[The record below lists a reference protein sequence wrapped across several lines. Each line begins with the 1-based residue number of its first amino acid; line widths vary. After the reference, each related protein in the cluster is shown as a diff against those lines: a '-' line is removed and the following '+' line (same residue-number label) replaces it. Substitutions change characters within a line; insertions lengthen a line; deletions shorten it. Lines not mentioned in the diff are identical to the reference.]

1 MQRFTHQIS
10 SAARDKFLAIQQAVP
25 LIVFSHDGIVVDV
38 NNQFL
43 NIMGYLREEVIGQPH
58 SLFCTPEFAGSAAYK
73 LHWQGL
79 NQGKAISG
87 NIKRVHKNGS
97 IIWLEAIYA
106 PVTNTQGKVV
116 EIIKIASD
124 ITDRINESQNHQGV
138 LQAIN
143 RTMLLISFT
152 PDGNILNANDNFLQL
167 MGYTLSQIVGKP
179 HAILCTSQWRDS
191 EDYPRHWLRLQNG
204 EFILGCFER
213 VDIHGRSVW
222 LDASYNPVL
231 DDEGRVIKVVKIAH
245 NVTQQINQQHQQ
257 ESLMAHLHLLSLSTD
272 KTASEGVTI
281 VQNAVAGM
289 QEVETL
295 AQQTS
300 QIIGQLGQTSARIG
314 EMVDAIRR
322 ISSQSNLLAMSAT
335 IEAAHAGDLGR
346 GFAIVAGEVRSL
358 ADQSRKAA
366 IEIDELTQH
375 IRQGVLAAIDSM
387 DCCVMQAAGG
397 VTLSRDTGEV
407 INRVNLGMQDL
418 IKMITT
424 TSAAESPADNLHL

>member
-10 SAARDKFLAIQQAVP
+10 SAARDKFLAIQQAAP
-25 LIVFSHDGIVVDV
+25 LVVFSHKGIIVDV
-38 NNQFL
+38 NNLFL

-73 LHWQGL
+73 LHWQEL

-87 NIKRVHKNGS
+87 NIKHLHKNGS
-97 IIWLEAIYA
+97 IIWLEAIYV
-106 PVTNTQGKVV
+106 PVTNTQGKVT

-124 ITDRINESQNHQGV
+124 ITDRINESQNYQGI
-138 LQAIN
+138 LQAVN
-143 RTMLLISFT
+143 RTMSLISFT

-179 HAILCTSQWRDS
+179 HSIFCTSQWRDS

-204 EFILGCFER
+204 EFIRGRFER
-213 VDIHGRSVW
+213 VDIHGQPVW
-222 LDASYNPVL
+222 LDVSYNPVL
-231 DDEGRVIKVVKIAH
+231 DDEGRVVKVVKIAH
-245 NVTQQINQQHQQ
+245 DVTQQINQQRQQ
-257 ESLMAHLHLLSLSTD
+257 ESLMAHMQTLSLCTD
-272 KTASEGVTI
+272 KTAAEGVTI

-314 EMVDAIRR
+314 EMVDAIRN

-346 GFAIVAGEVRSL
+346 GFAVVAGEVRSL

-366 IEIDELTQH
+366 IEIEELTQH
-375 IRQGVLAAIDSM
+375 IRQGVLAAINSM
-387 DCCVMQAAGG
+387 DSCVMQAAGG
-397 VTLSRDTGEV
+397 VTLSRDAGEV

-418 IKMITT
+418 VKMMANIS
-424 TSAAESPADNLHL
+424 SAEPSAGNLRL